1 MRLSSSLTNRI
12 FLACTLL
19 ATVSLGFAFTFVNA
33 QVTGEVEAELQ
44 RDLAEAGTLVD
55 QRRAAFTET
64 FTTMT
69 RLIADLPKL
78 TAAVSTRDAPTVQP
92 LADQYRSLIDADA
105 LVIHSPSGAV
115 LARSG
120 VETDALMQA
129 ARAQTADGSPM
140 SVPHPRG
147 LLQVV
152 SAPIIEGGDPTNVI
166 GLLTV
171 GFFLDDRRAVLFKA
185 VTGTEIAFAAG
196 GRVLAA
202 SLPPEARGGLNALTT
217 APGGT
222 PVSLRGEEYIMVA
235 RPFARAGEAADP
247 NGPTTLIL
255 RSRTERL
262 RYLSTLRAGLSGAL
276 IVTLLL
282 ATVLSYAVA
291 RTMTRPLAAVT
302 DAMRDVAA
310 TGDLTRKV
318 TVQSRAWDDEDARLL
333 GSTFNTLTESIA
345 RFQRE
350 AAQRERLSSLGR
362 MSTVIAHEV
371 RNPLMIIRA
380 SLSSLRA
387 DRVSARDVREAVA
400 DIDEETQ
407 RINRIVGEVLDFAKP
422 IRFDF
427 AEANVN
433 DVCRASVA
441 AAWAGDSPDGVHLD
455 LDPAIPPFVT
465 DAERLRTV
473 LVNILA
479 NARHAVQAVAADRP
493 RAAAAKTSRAG
504 LPPSPSGLRRTSQP
518 GQDTVTVVIDEPT
531 VVLRTQRHESRVV
544 ISVSDRGV
552 GVSPE
557 DLPHVFDPYYTTRR
571 SGTGLGLPIAKNI
584 IEGLGGTIS
593 VTSRLAEGTDVRID
607 LPVRNVTPA

>member
-19 ATVSLGFAFTFVNA
+19 ATVSLGFAFAFVNA
-33 QVTGEVEAELQ
+33 QVTGEVEAELR
-44 RDLAEAGTLVD
+44 RDLSEAGTLVD

-64 FTTMT
+64 FTTLT

-78 TAAVSTRDAPTVQP
+78 IGAVATKDAPTVQP
-92 LADQYRSLIDADA
+92 LADEYRNQIDADA
-105 LVIHSPSGAV
+105 LVILSPSGAV

-120 VETDALMQA
+120 VEADALMQ
-129 ARAQTADGSPM
+129 TATGSSYEGATSM
-140 SVPHPRG
+140 PHARG

-166 GLLTV
+166 GRLTV
-171 GFFLDDRRAVLFKA
+171 GFFLDDRRAVQFKA

-196 GRVLAA
+196 GHVLAS
-202 SLPPEARGGLNALTT
+202 SLPRETRGGLDALTT
-217 APGGT
+217 VRGVT
-222 PVSLRGEEYIMVA
+222 PVSLRGEEYVMVA
-235 RPFARAGEAADP
+235 RPFARAGTAADP
-247 NGPTTLIL
+247 AGPTTLIL

-302 DAMRDVAA
+302 DAMRDVAT

-380 SLSSLRA
+380 SLSSLRG
-387 DRVSARDVREAVA
+387 DRVSARDIREAVA

-427 AEANVN
+427 AEANIN
-433 DVCRASVA
+433 DVCRASVT
-441 AAWAGDSPDGVHLD
+441 AAWAGDAPDDVRLELD
-455 LDPAIPPFVT
+455 AAIPPFVT

-473 LVNILA
+473 LVNVLV
-479 NARHAVQAVAADRP
+479 NARHAVQAVAADGPRP
-493 RAAAAKTSRAG
+493 GGERPA
-504 LPPSPSGLRRTSQP
+504 RRTA
-518 GQDTVTVVIDEPT
+518 VVIDEPG
-531 VVLRTQRHESRVV
+531 VVLRTERHDSRVV
-544 ISVSDRGV
+544 ISIADRGA
-552 GVSPE
+552 GISPD

-571 SGTGLGLPIAKNI
+571 AGTGLGLPIAKNI
-584 IEGLGGTIS
+584 VEGLGGMIS
-593 VTSRLAEGTDVRID
+593 VTSRPAEGTDVRID
-607 LPVRNVTPA
+607 LPVRAGTPA

>member
-1 MRLSSSLTNRI
+1 MRLSSSLSNRI

-33 QVTGEVEAELQ
+33 QVTGEVEAELR
-44 RDLAEAGTLVD
+44 RDLSEAGTLVD

-64 FTTMT
+64 FTTLT

-78 TAAVSTRDAPTVQP
+78 IGAVSTKDAPTVQP
-92 LADQYRSLIDADA
+92 LADEYRDQIDADA
-105 LVIHSPSGAV
+105 LVILSPSGKV

-120 VETDALMQA
+120 VETEALMRA
-129 ARAQTADGSPM
+129 AAGSSQEGATSM
-140 SVPHPRG
+140 PHERG

-152 SAPIIEGGDPTNVI
+152 SVPIIEGGDPTNVI
-166 GLLTV
+166 GRLIV
-171 GFFLDDRRAVLFKA
+171 GFFLDDRRAVQFKA

-196 GRVLAA
+196 GHVLAS
-202 SLPPEARGGLNALTT
+202 SLPRETRSGLDALTT
-217 APGGT
+217 TRGVT
-222 PVSLRGEEYIMVA
+222 PVSLRGEEYVMVS
-235 RPFARAGEAADP
+235 RPFARAGTAADP

-262 RYLSTLRAGLSGAL
+262 RYLSTLRAGLGGAL

-362 MSTVIAHEV
+362 LSTVIAHEV

-380 SLSSLRA
+380 SLSSLRGE
-387 DRVSARDVREAVA
+387 RVSARDVREAVA

-407 RINRIVGEVLDFAKP
+407 RINRIVTEVLDFAKP

-427 AEANVN
+427 AETSVN
-433 DVCRASVA
+433 DVCRASVT
-441 AAWAGDSPDGVHLD
+441 AAWAGEATDDVRLD
-455 LDPAIPPFVT
+455 LAPDIPPFVT

-473 LVNILA
+473 LVNLLA
-479 NARHAVQAVAADRP
+479 NARQAVQAVAADRT
-493 RAAAAKTSRAG
+493 RG
-504 LPPSPSGLRRTSQP
+504 G
-518 GQDTVTVVIDEPT
+518 VTVLDEPA
-531 VVLRTQRHESRVV
+531 VILRTEQHDSRVV
-544 ISVSDRGV
+544 ISVADRGA
-552 GVSPE
+552 GISPE

-584 IEGLGGTIS
+584 VEGLGGTIA
-593 VTSRLAEGTDVRID
+593 VTSRQTEGTTVRIE
-607 LPVRNVTPA
+607 LPARAGTTA

>member
-19 ATVSLGFAFTFVNA
+19 ATVSLGFAFAFVNA
-33 QVTGEVEAELQ
+33 QVTNEVEAELQ
-44 RDLAEAGTLVD
+44 RDLSEAGTLVD
-55 QRRAAFTET
+55 QRRAAFTDT
-64 FTTMT
+64 FTKMAA
-69 RLIADLPKL
+69 LIADLPKL
-78 TAAVSTRDAPTVQP
+78 KAAVATKDGPTVQP
-92 LADQYRSLIDADA
+92 LADQYREQIEADA
-105 LVIHSPSGAV
+105 LVIRLPGSTV
-115 LARSG
+115 LATSG
-120 VETDALMQA
+120 IETDALLQVA
-129 ARAQTADGSPM
+129 GNVPGQVM
-140 SVPHPRG
+140 SLPHKRG
-147 LLQVV
+147 VLQVV
-152 SAPIIEGGDPTNVI
+152 SAPITEGDDLTNVT

-196 GRVLAA
+196 GKVLAS
-202 SLPPEARGGLNALTT
+202 SLPPEARAGLNALTT
-217 APGGT
+217 STDVAPL
-222 PVSLRGEEYIMVA
+222 SLRGEEYVMVS
-235 RPFARAGEAADP
+235 RPFARTGAAASP
-247 NGPTTLIL
+247 TGPTTLIL

-262 RYLSTLRAGLSGAL
+262 RYLSTLRAGLAGAL

-380 SLSSLRA
+380 SLSSLRG
-387 DRVSARDVREAVA
+387 DRVSARDVSEAVA

-407 RINRIVGEVLDFAKP
+407 RINRIVSEVLDFAKP

-427 AEANVN
+427 AETNIN
-433 DVCRASVA
+433 EVCRASVA
-441 AAWAGDSPDGVHLD
+441 AAWAGESPDDVRLD
-455 LDPAIPPFVT
+455 LDAGIPPFVT

-473 LVNILA
+473 LVNILS
-479 NARHAVQAVAADRP
+479 NARHAVQAVAADR
-493 RAAAAKTSRAG
+493 
-504 LPPSPSGLRRTSQP
+504 QP
-518 GQDTVTVVIDEPT
+518 GGISLLDEPAVT
-531 VVLRTQRHESRVV
+531 LRTARQESRVV
-544 ISVSDRGV
+544 ITVSDSGA
-552 GVSPE
+552 GISPE

-584 IEGLGGTIS
+584 VEGLGGTIAVS
-593 VTSRLAEGTDVRID
+593 SRYAAGTDVRIE
-607 LPVRNVTPA
+607 LPVRAGAAA

>member
-1 MRLSSSLTNRI
+1 MRLSSSLSNRI

-33 QVTGEVEAELQ
+33 QVTGEVEAELR
-44 RDLAEAGTLVD
+44 RDLSEAGTLVD

-64 FTTMT
+64 FTILT
-69 RLIADLPKL
+69 RLIANLPKL
-78 TAAVSTRDAPTVQP
+78 IGAVSTKDAPTVQP
-92 LADQYRSLIDADA
+92 LADEYRKQIDGDA
-105 LVIHSPSGAV
+105 LVIVSPSGAV

-129 ARAQTADGSPM
+129 ATASSDEGTTSM
-140 SVPHPRG
+140 PHARG

-166 GLLTV
+166 GRLTV
-171 GFFLDDRRAVLFKA
+171 GFFLDDRRAVQFKA

-196 GRVLAA
+196 GHVLAS
-202 SLPPEARGGLNALTT
+202 SLPVEARRGLDALTT
-217 APGGT
+217 AHGVT
-222 PVSLRGEEYIMVA
+222 PVSLRGEEYVMVS
-235 RPFARAGEAADP
+235 RPFARAGTAADP

-262 RYLSTLRAGLSGAL
+262 RYLSTLRAGLAGAL

-362 MSTVIAHEV
+362 LSTVIAHEV

-380 SLSSLRA
+380 SLSSLRGE
-387 DRVSARDVREAVA
+387 RVSARDVREAVA

-407 RINRIVGEVLDFAKP
+407 RINRIVTEVLDFAKP

-427 AEANVN
+427 AETSVN
-433 DVCRASVA
+433 DLCRASVT
-441 AAWAGDSPDGVHLD
+441 AAWAGEAHHDVRLE
-455 LDPAIPPFVT
+455 LDPDIPPFVT

-473 LVNILA
+473 LVNLLA
-479 NARHAVQAVAADRP
+479 NARQAVLAVAADRP
-493 RAAAAKTSRAG
+493 GGGRERERGARLGA
-504 LPPSPSGLRRTSQP
+504 
-518 GQDTVTVVIDEPT
+518 VVLDEP
-531 VVLRTQRHESRVV
+531 VVVVRTERQDSRVV
-544 ISVSDRGV
+544 ISVADRGA
-552 GVSPE
+552 GIPAE
-557 DLPHVFDPYYTTRR
+557 ALPHVFDPYYTTRR

-584 IEGLGGTIS
+584 VEGLGGTIA
-593 VTSRLAEGTDVRID
+593 VTSRPHEGTTVRIE
-607 LPVRNVTPA
+607 LPARTGDAA

>member
-19 ATVSLGFAFTFVNA
+19 ATVSLGFAFAFVNG
-33 QVTGEVEAELQ
+33 QVTREVEAELQ
-44 RDLAEAGTLVD
+44 RDLSEAGTLVD

-64 FTTMT
+64 SRTMT
-69 RLIADLPKL
+69 RIIADLPKL

-92 LADQYRSLIDADA
+92 LADEYRSAIDADA
-105 LVIHSPSGAV
+105 LVIHSPDGSV

-120 VETDALMQA
+120 VETDALMEA
-129 ARAQTADGSPM
+129 ARKQTSDGSTM

-147 LLQVV
+147 LMQVV
-152 SAPIIEGGDPTNVI
+152 SAPIIEGGDATNVI
-166 GLLTV
+166 GRLTV
-171 GFFLDDRRAVLFKA
+171 GFFLDDRRAVQFKA

-196 GRVLAA
+196 GHVLAS
-202 SLPPEARGGLNALTT
+202 SLPPEARRGLDALTSARGVT
-217 APGGT
+217 A
-222 PVSLRGEEYIMVA
+222 VSLRGEEYVLVS
-235 RPFARAGEAADP
+235 RPFARAGAAADP

-262 RYLSTLRAGLSGAL
+262 RYLSTLRAGLAGAL

-362 MSTVIAHEV
+362 LSTVIAHEV

-387 DRVSARDVREAVA
+387 ERVSARDVREAVA

-407 RINRIVGEVLDFAKP
+407 RINRIVSEVLDFAKP
-422 IRFDF
+422 IRFDLTD
-427 AEANVN
+427 ANVN

-441 AAWAGDSPDGVHLD
+441 AAWAGDTPDDVRLD
-455 LDPAIPPFVT
+455 LDPSIPPFVT

-473 LVNILA
+473 LVNLLV
-479 NARHAVQAVAADRP
+479 NARHAVQGVAADR
-493 RAAAAKTSRAG
+493 KTG
-504 LPPSPSGLRRTSQP
+504 G
-518 GQDTVTVVIDEPT
+518 VTVIDEPA
-531 VVLRTQRHESRVV
+531 VILRTAWQDSRVL

-552 GVSPE
+552 GISPE

-584 IEGLGGTIS
+584 VEGLGGTIS
-593 VTSRLAEGTDVRID
+593 VTSRMAEGTDVRID
-607 LPVRNVTPA
+607 LPVRTGTTA

>member
-1 MRLSSSLTNRI
+1 MRLSSSLSNRI

-19 ATVSLGFAFTFVNA
+19 ATVSLGFIFAFVNA
-33 QVTGEVEAELQ
+33 QVTGEVEAELR
-44 RDLAEAGTLVD
+44 RDLSEAGTLVD

-64 FTTMT
+64 FTTLT

-78 TAAVSTRDAPTVQP
+78 IGAVSTKDAPTVQP
-92 LADQYRSLIDADA
+92 LADEYRAQIDADS
-105 LVIHSPSGAV
+105 LVILSPSGAV

-129 ARAQTADGSPM
+129 ASGSAQDGTTSM
-140 SVPHPRG
+140 PHERG

-166 GLLTV
+166 GRLTV
-171 GFFLDDRRAVLFKA
+171 GFFLDDRRAVQFKA

-196 GRVLAA
+196 GHVLAS
-202 SLPPEARGGLNALTT
+202 SLPRETRGGLDALTT
-217 APGGT
+217 ARGVT
-222 PVSLRGEEYIMVA
+222 PVSLRGEEYVMVS
-235 RPFARAGEAADP
+235 RPFTRARAAADP

-262 RYLSTLRAGLSGAL
+262 RYLSTLRAGLAGAL

-333 GSTFNTLTESIA
+333 GSTFNTLTESVA

-362 MSTVIAHEV
+362 LSTVIAHEV

-380 SLSSLRA
+380 SLSSLRGE
-387 DRVSARDVREAVA
+387 RVSARDVREAVA

-407 RINRIVGEVLDFAKP
+407 RINRIVTEVLDFAKP

-427 AEANVN
+427 AETSVN
-433 DVCRASVA
+433 DVCRASVT
-441 AAWAGDSPDGVHLD
+441 AAWAGEAHQDVRLD
-455 LDPAIPPFVT
+455 LDPDIPPFVT

-473 LVNILA
+473 LVNVLA
-479 NARHAVQAVAADRP
+479 NARQAVLAVAADP
-493 RAAAAKTSRAG
+493 VGGSRERERGARI
-504 LPPSPSGLRRTSQP
+504 SS
-518 GQDTVTVVIDEPT
+518 VVLDEPA
-531 VVLRTQRHESRVV
+531 VVLRTERQDARVV
-544 ISVSDRGV
+544 ISVADRGA
-552 GVSPE
+552 GISAE
-557 DLPHVFDPYYTTRR
+557 DLLHVFDPYYTTRR

-584 IEGLGGTIS
+584 VEGLGGTIA
-593 VTSRLAEGTDVRID
+593 VTSRPAEGTTVRIE
-607 LPVRNVTPA
+607 LPARAGDTA

>member
-19 ATVSLGFAFTFVNA
+19 ATVSLGFAFSFVNV
-33 QVTGEVEAELQ
+33 QVSGEVEAELR
-44 RDLAEAGTLVD
+44 RDLSEAGTLVD
-55 QRRAAFTET
+55 QRRALFTET
-64 FTTMT
+64 FKTLTQ
-69 RLIADLPKL
+69 LIADLPKL
-78 TAAVSTRDAPTVQP
+78 KAAISTNDAPTVQP
-92 LADQYRSLIDADA
+92 LADQYRDKIDADA
-105 LVIHSPSGAV
+105 LVIRTAAGKV
-115 LARSG
+115 LATSG
-120 VETDALMQA
+120 VDTDALLHLATQEGIG
-129 ARAQTADGSPM
+129 QVT

-147 LLQVV
+147 LLQVI
-152 SAPIIEGGDPTNVI
+152 SAPITEGDDPTNITSV
-166 GLLTV
+166 LTA
-171 GFFLDDRRAVLFKA
+171 GFFLDDRRAVQFKA

-196 GRVLAA
+196 GHVLAS
-202 SLPPEARGGLNALTT
+202 SLPKDARGGLDGLTR
-217 APGGT
+217 ARGVT
-222 PVSLRGEEYIMVA
+222 PVSLRGEEYVMVS
-235 RPFARAGEAADP
+235 RPFARVRGAAADP
-247 NGPTTLIL
+247 SGPTTLIL

-262 RYLSTLRAGLSGAL
+262 RYLSTLRAGLAGAL

-302 DAMRDVAA
+302 HAMRDVAT

-318 TVQSRAWDDEDARLL
+318 TVRSRAWDDEDARLL
-333 GSTFNTLTESIA
+333 GATFNTLTESIA

-380 SLSSLRA
+380 SLSSLRGE
-387 DRVSARDVREAVA
+387 RVSARDVREAVA

-427 AEANVN
+427 AEASVN
-433 DVCRASVA
+433 DICRASIA
-441 AAWAGDSPDGVHLD
+441 AAWAGETPDDVRLD
-455 LDPAIPPFVT
+455 LDPQIPPFVT

-473 LVNILA
+473 LVNILV

-493 RAAAAKTSRAG
+493 RG
-504 LPPSPSGLRRTSQP
+504 GI
-518 GQDTVTVVIDEPT
+518 TVLDDPAI
-531 VVLRTQRHESRVV
+531 VLRTEPRESGVV
-544 ISVSDRGV
+544 ISVSDRGA
-552 GVSPE
+552 GISPE

-584 IEGLGGTIS
+584 VEGLGGVIS
-593 VTSRLAEGTDVRID
+593 VASQPAEGTQVRID
-607 LPVRNVTPA
+607 LPVRAGSPA

>member
-19 ATVSLGFAFTFVNA
+19 ATVSLGFIFAFVNA
-33 QVTGEVEAELQ
+33 QVTGEVEAELR
-44 RDLAEAGTLVD
+44 RDLSEAGTLVD
-55 QRRAAFTET
+55 QRRAAFTANI
-64 FTTMT
+64 TTYT
-69 RLIADLPKL
+69 RLIADLPK
-78 TAAVSTRDAPTVQP
+78 TIGAVATKDAPTVQP
-92 LADQYRSLIDADA
+92 VANEYRDLIDADA
-105 LVIHSPSGAV
+105 LIIRGANGAV

-129 ARAQTADGSPM
+129 AANQASDDTPTSLSHR
-140 SVPHPRG
+140 RG

-166 GLLTV
+166 GRLTV
-171 GFFLDDRRAVLFKA
+171 GFFLDDARAVEFKA
-185 VTGTEIAFAAG
+185 VTGTEIAFAAQG
-196 GRVLAA
+196 HVLAS
-202 SLPPEARGGLNALTT
+202 SLPLESRAGLDGLTAARGA
-217 APGGT
+217 T
-222 PVSLRGEEYIMVA
+222 PVSLRGEEYVMVS
-235 RPFARAGEAADP
+235 RPFARAGAAADS

-262 RYLSTLRAGLSGAL
+262 RYLSTLRAGLAGAL
-276 IVTLLL
+276 VVTLLL

-302 DAMRDVAA
+302 DAMRDVAT

-362 MSTVIAHEV
+362 LSTVIAHEV

-380 SLSSLRA
+380 SLSSLRGE
-387 DRVSARDVREAVA
+387 RVSARDVREAVA

-407 RINRIVGEVLDFAKP
+407 RINRIVTEVLDFAKP

-427 AEANVN
+427 AEASVN
-433 DVCRASVA
+433 DVCRVSVA
-441 AAWAGDSPDGVHLD
+441 AAWAGDAPDDVRLD
-455 LDPAIPPFVT
+455 LDPDIPPFVT

-473 LVNILA
+473 LVNLLA
-479 NARHAVQAVAADRP
+479 NARHAVQAVA
-493 RAAAAKTSRAG
+493 TGRAG
-504 LPPSPSGLRRTSQP
+504 QP
-518 GQDTVTVVIDEPT
+518 RQDIVTVLDEPA
-531 VVLRTQRHESRVV
+531 VVLRTAWQDSRVV
-544 ISVSDRGV
+544 ITVSDRGV
-552 GVSPE
+552 GISPE

-584 IEGLGGTIS
+584 VEGLGGTIS
-593 VTSRLAEGTDVRID
+593 VASRLAEGTDVRID
-607 LPVRNVTPA
+607 LPVRAGTPA

>member
-19 ATVSLGFAFTFVNA
+19 ATVSLGFAFAFVNA
-33 QVTGEVEAELQ
+33 QVTGEVEAELR
-44 RDLAEAGTLVD
+44 RDLSEAGTLVD
-55 QRRAAFTET
+55 QRRAIFTET
-64 FTTMT
+64 FTTFT

-78 TAAVSTRDAPTVQP
+78 KAAVSTGDAPTVQP
-92 LADQYRSLIDADA
+92 LADQYRVQIDADA
-105 LVIHSPSGAV
+105 LVLRSPQGALLAASGTE
-115 LARSG
+115 S
-120 VETDALMQA
+120 DALLRAVA
-129 ARAQTADGSPM
+129 APPQ
-140 SVPHPRG
+140 SVDEVTLSIPHTRG
-147 LLQVV
+147 LLQIV
-152 SAPIIEGGDPTNVI
+152 SVPILQGDDPTDTI
-166 GLLTV
+166 GRMTV
-171 GFFLDDRRAVLFKA
+171 GFFLDDRRAVQFKA

-196 GRVLAA
+196 GRVLAS
-202 SLPPEARGGLNALTT
+202 SLPASARAGLDALTT
-217 APGGT
+217 ARGVRPIT
-222 PVSLRGEEYIMVA
+222 LHGEEYAMLA
-235 RPFARAGEAADP
+235 RPFALAGTPAEA
-247 NGPTTLIL
+247 GSPTTLIL

-262 RYLSTLRAGLSGAL
+262 RYLSTLRAGLAGAL

-333 GSTFNTLTESIA
+333 GSAFNTLTESVA

-362 MSTVIAHEV
+362 LSTVIAHEV

-380 SLSSLRA
+380 SLSSLRG
-387 DRVSARDVREAVA
+387 DRVSARDIREAVA

-427 AEANVN
+427 AEASIN

-441 AAWAGDSPDGVHLD
+441 AAWAGDAPDDVRLE
-455 LDPAIPPFVT
+455 LEPSIPPFVT

-473 LVNILA
+473 LVNILV
-479 NARHAVQAVAADRP
+479 NARHAVQAVAAEGP
-493 RAAAAKTSRAG
+493 RGGAVV
-504 LPPSPSGLRRTSQP
+504 LDDP
-518 GQDTVTVVIDEPT
+518 G
-531 VVLRTQRHESRVV
+531 VVLRTERHESRVV
-544 ISVSDRGV
+544 ISIADRGV
-552 GVSPE
+552 GISPD

-584 IEGLGGTIS
+584 VEGLGGTIS
-593 VTSRLAEGTDVRID
+593 VTSRPAAGTDVRID
-607 LPVRNVTPA
+607 LPVRAGTPA

>member
-1 MRLSSSLTNRI
+1 MRLSSSLSNRI
-12 FLACTLL
+12 FLACMLL
-19 ATVSLGFAFTFVNA
+19 ATVSLGFAFAFVNG
-33 QVTGEVEAELQ
+33 QVTSEVEAELR
-44 RDLAEAGTLVD
+44 RDLSEAGTLVD
-55 QRRAAFTET
+55 QRRAAFTDT
-64 FTTMT
+64 FTTLT

-78 TAAVSTRDAPTVQP
+78 IGAVATKDAPTVQP
-92 LADQYRSLIDADA
+92 LADEYRTQIDADA
-105 LVIHSPSGAV
+105 LVILSPSGAV

-129 ARAQTADGSPM
+129 ATGSSLEGTTSM
-140 SVPHPRG
+140 PHARG
-147 LLQVV
+147 LLQLV

-166 GLLTV
+166 GRLTV
-171 GFFLDDRRAVLFKA
+171 GFFLDDRRAVQFKA

-196 GRVLAA
+196 GHVLAS
-202 SLPPEARGGLNALTT
+202 SLPRETRSGLDALTT
-217 APGGT
+217 TRGVTA
-222 PVSLRGEEYIMVA
+222 VSLRGEEYVMVS
-235 RPFARAGEAADP
+235 RPFARAGTAADP

-262 RYLSTLRAGLSGAL
+262 RYLSTLRAGLAGAL

-362 MSTVIAHEV
+362 LSTVIAHEV

-380 SLSSLRA
+380 SLSSLRGE
-387 DRVSARDVREAVA
+387 RVSARDVREAVA

-407 RINRIVGEVLDFAKP
+407 RINRIVTEVLDFAKP

-427 AEANVN
+427 AETSVN
-433 DVCRASVA
+433 DVCRASVT
-441 AAWAGDSPDGVHLD
+441 AAWAGEAPDDVRLD
-455 LDPAIPPFVT
+455 LDPDIPPFVT

-473 LVNILA
+473 LVNLLA
-479 NARHAVQAVAADRP
+479 NARHAVQAVAVDRP
-493 RAAAAKTSRAG
+493 RGGVS
-504 LPPSPSGLRRTSQP
+504 L
-518 GQDTVTVVIDEPT
+518 IDEPS
-531 VVLRTQRHESRVV
+531 VILRTERHDSRVV
-544 ISVSDRGV
+544 ISVADRGA
-552 GVSPE
+552 GISPE

-584 IEGLGGTIS
+584 VEGLGGTIA
-593 VTSRLAEGTDVRID
+593 VTSRLTAGTTVQID
-607 LPVRNVTPA
+607 LPARAGTTA

>member
-19 ATVSLGFAFTFVNA
+19 ATVSLGFAFAFVNA
-33 QVTGEVEAELQ
+33 QVTGEVEAELR
-44 RDLAEAGTLVD
+44 RDLSEAGTLVD

-64 FTTMT
+64 FTTLT
-69 RLIADLPKL
+69 HLIADLPKL
-78 TAAVSTRDAPTVQP
+78 IGSVATKDPPTVQP
-92 LADQYRSLIDADA
+92 LADEYRNQIDADA
-105 LVIHSPSGAV
+105 LVILSPSGAV

-129 ARAQTADGSPM
+129 ATGSSHEGTTSM
-140 SVPHPRG
+140 PHARG

-152 SAPIIEGGDPTNVI
+152 SAPIIEGPDPTNVI
-166 GLLTV
+166 GRLTV
-171 GFFLDDRRAVLFKA
+171 GFFLDDRRAVQFKA

-196 GRVLAA
+196 GHVLAS
-202 SLPPEARGGLNALTT
+202 SLPRETRSGLDALTT
-217 APGGT
+217 VRGVT
-222 PVSLRGEEYIMVA
+222 PVSLHGEEYVMVS
-235 RPFARAGEAADP
+235 RPFARAGTAADP

-262 RYLSTLRAGLSGAL
+262 RYLSTLRAGLAGAL

-362 MSTVIAHEV
+362 LSTVIAHEV

-380 SLSSLRA
+380 SLSSLRGE
-387 DRVSARDVREAVA
+387 RISARDVREAVA

-407 RINRIVGEVLDFAKP
+407 RINRIVTEVLDFAKP

-427 AEANVN
+427 AETSVN

-441 AAWAGDSPDGVHLD
+441 AAWAGETPDDVHLE
-455 LDPAIPPFVT
+455 LDPGIPPFVT

-473 LVNILA
+473 LVNLLA

-493 RAAAAKTSRAG
+493 GRGVRGERERAAQANAV
-504 LPPSPSGLRRTSQP
+504 L
-518 GQDTVTVVIDEPT
+518 DEPA
-531 VVLRTQRHESRVV
+531 VLLRTERHDSRVI
-544 ISVSDRGV
+544 ISVADRGA
-552 GVSPE
+552 GISPE

-584 IEGLGGTIS
+584 VEGLGGTIA
-593 VTSRLAEGTDVRID
+593 VTSRLAEGTTVRID
-607 LPVRNVTPA
+607 LPARDGTTA

>member
-33 QVTGEVEAELQ
+33 QVTGEVEAELR
-44 RDLAEAGTLVD
+44 RDLSEAGTLVD

-64 FTTMT
+64 FSTLTH
-69 RLIADLPKL
+69 LIADLPKI
-78 TAAVSTRDAPTVQP
+78 TAAVSTKDPPTVQP
-92 LADQYRSLIDADA
+92 LADEAQAKIDADA
-105 LVIHSPSGAV
+105 LVIRGANGAV

-120 VETDALMQA
+120 VETDALLA
-129 ARAQTADGSPM
+129 AAAGGSTEGISSM
-140 SVPHPRG
+140 PHPRG

-166 GLLTV
+166 GHLTV
-171 GFFLDDRRAVLFKA
+171 GFFLDDRRAVQFKA

-196 GRVLAA
+196 GHVLAS
-202 SLPPEARGGLNALTT
+202 SLPPEARAGLDALTT
-217 APGGT
+217 ARGVT
-222 PVSLRGEEYIMVA
+222 PVSLRGEEYVMVS
-235 RPFARAGEAADP
+235 RPFGGIGAAPDP

-262 RYLSTLRAGLSGAL
+262 RYLSTLRAGLGGAL
-276 IVTLLL
+276 IVVVLL

-362 MSTVIAHEV
+362 LSTVIAHEV

-380 SLSSLRA
+380 SLSSLRS

-407 RINRIVGEVLDFAKP
+407 RINRIVTEVLDFAKP

-427 AEANVN
+427 AEASVN
-433 DVCRASVA
+433 DVCRASVT
-441 AAWAGDSPDGVHLD
+441 AAWAGDTADNVRLD
-455 LDPAIPPFVT
+455 LDPDIPPFVT

-473 LVNILA
+473 LVNILS
-479 NARHAVQAVAADRP
+479 NARHAVQALAADRP
-493 RAAAAKTSRAG
+493 RG
-504 LPPSPSGLRRTSQP
+504 G
-518 GQDTVTVVIDEPT
+518 VTVMDEPA
-531 VVLRTQRHESRVV
+531 VVLRTERQESRVA
-544 ISVSDRGV
+544 ISVVDHGA
-552 GVSPE
+552 GISPE

-584 IEGLGGTIS
+584 VEGLGGTIA
-593 VTSRLAEGTDVRID
+593 VTSRVDEGTTVRIE
-607 LPVRNVTPA
+607 LPARAGTTA

>member
-1 MRLSSSLTNRI
+1 MRLSSSLSNRI

-33 QVTGEVEAELQ
+33 QVTGEVEAELR
-44 RDLAEAGTLVD
+44 RDLSEAGTLVD

-64 FTTMT
+64 FTTYA
-69 RLIADLPKL
+69 RLIANLPKL
-78 TAAVSTRDAPTVQP
+78 IGAVSTKDAPTVQP
-92 LADQYRSLIDADA
+92 LADEYRKQIDADA
-105 LVIHSPSGAV
+105 LVILSPSGAV

-129 ARAQTADGSPM
+129 ATGS
-140 SVPHPRG
+140 SDEGTTSIPHARG

-166 GLLTV
+166 GRLTV
-171 GFFLDDRRAVLFKA
+171 GFFLDDRRAVQFKA

-196 GRVLAA
+196 GHVLAS
-202 SLPPEARGGLNALTT
+202 SLPRETRSGLDTLTMARGV
-217 APGGT
+217 T
-222 PVSLRGEEYIMVA
+222 PVSLRGEEYVMVS
-235 RPFARAGEAADP
+235 RPFARAGTAADP

-262 RYLSTLRAGLSGAL
+262 RYLSTLRAGLAGAL

-380 SLSSLRA
+380 SLSSLRGE
-387 DRVSARDVREAVA
+387 RVSARDVREAVA

-407 RINRIVGEVLDFAKP
+407 RINRIVTEVLDFAKP

-427 AEANVN
+427 AETSVN
-433 DVCRASVA
+433 DVCRASVT
-441 AAWAGDSPDGVHLD
+441 AAWAGEAPDVLLD
-455 LDPAIPPFVT
+455 LDPEIPPFVT

-473 LVNILA
+473 LVNLLV
-479 NARHAVQAVAADRP
+479 NARHAVQAVAADR
-493 RAAAAKTSRAG
+493 AG
-504 LPPSPSGLRRTSQP
+504 GGVSVL
-518 GQDTVTVVIDEPT
+518 DEPA
-531 VVLRTQRHESRVV
+531 VVLRTERHDSRVV
-544 ISVSDRGV
+544 ISVADRG
-552 GVSPE
+552 GGISAE

-584 IEGLGGTIS
+584 VEGLGGTIA
-593 VTSRLAEGTDVRID
+593 VASRPAEGTTVQIE
-607 LPVRNVTPA
+607 LPARAGTTA